1 MLIGQNHNQ
10 SGPRALSGSAW
21 KRAML
26 AAALVVGT
34 GPAALAQFG
43 PPPEA
48 PSPFALTVTSAT
60 VSFPLGTIPVDVN
73 RSAVGTVSSDG
84 TLANLTGGIGPLTS
98 DTYSVSAPAGI
109 QFRLEGGI
117 NGTVPAGTPVQYV
130 WEVIVQFDGGGINWS
145 LSGNNSVPGAGLHNV
160 AQNGQLQPGTRT
172 ISYTA
177 NRVFAGTGTGN
188 GFYNLQLSLNWNSL
202 VTGQTL
208 QITVNRMQIAL
219 PAAGPTAL
227 AAVGAG
233 LAGLRRRRS

>member
-1 MLIGQNHNQ
+1 MLIGQYHNQ

-34 GPAALAQFG
+34 GPAAMAQFG
-43 PPPEA
+43 PPP

-60 VSFPLGTIPVDVN
+60 VSFPLGNIPAEVN
-73 RSAVGTVSSDG
+73 RSAVGTVSPDG
-84 TLANLTGGIGPLTS
+84 TMANLSGGIGPLTS
-98 DTYSVSAPAGI
+98 DTYSVSAPGGI

-117 NGTVPAGTPVQYV
+117 IGTVPAGTPVQFV
-130 WEVIVQFDGGGINWS
+130 WEIIVQFDGGGINWS
-145 LSGNNSVPGAGLHNV
+145 VTGNDSVPGAGLHNV
-160 AQNGQLQPGTRT
+160 SQNGQLQPGTRT

-177 NRVFAGTGTGN
+177 NRVFAGNGTGN

-202 VTGQTL
+202 FTGQTL
-208 QITVNRMQIAL
+208 QVTVNRMQIAL